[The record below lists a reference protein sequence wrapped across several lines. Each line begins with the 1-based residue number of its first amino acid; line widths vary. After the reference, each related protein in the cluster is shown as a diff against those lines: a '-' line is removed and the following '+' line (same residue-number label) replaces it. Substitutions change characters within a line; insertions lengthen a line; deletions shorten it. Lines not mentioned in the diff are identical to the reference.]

1 MRKFLR
7 TLIPLLIFACG
18 IGILFYPVFSD
29 IWNQQRQN
37 SLINTYI
44 KAAEKLSPEDFS
56 AWKDAADAYNAALDP
71 AFPSAFTGKLPAADD
86 AYWSMLDLDGS
97 GIMGYIEIPKISVRL
112 ALYHGTGEAALQHG
126 VGHLAGTSLP
136 VGGAGTHAALSGHR
150 GLPSA
155 LLFTDLDKL
164 AAGDRFYLTVLGETL
179 VYEVDRILVVMPDE
193 VSSIHADA
201 DGDYVTLITCT
212 PYGVNTHRLLVRGS
226 RTTEAAAVESKPQIT
241 ATEQVARSFG
251 WKGLVLL
258 GALGVFLLILILFSI
273 RALVR
278 RKKAA
283 RAKTID
289 LQESDYVE
297 KKLEKENTDAHGAP
311 SDGAALRGD
320 ADGGDPDGGG
330 AAD

>member
-29 IWNQQRQN
+29 LWNQHRQN
-37 SLINTYI
+37 SLITNYI
-44 KAAEKLSPEDFS
+44 EAAKKLTPEDYS
-56 AWKDAADAYNAALDP
+56 AWKAAADDYNAALEPD
-71 AFPSAFTGKLPAADD
+71 FPTAFTGKQPASDD
-86 AYWSMLDLDGS
+86 AYWSLLDLDGS

-164 AAGDRFYLTVLGETL
+164 ETGDRFYLTVLGETL
-179 VYEVDRILVVMPDE
+179 VYEVDQILTVTPDA
-193 VSSIHADA
+193 VSSIHAEP
-201 DGDYVTLITCT
+201 DGDFVTLITCT

-226 RTTEAAAVESKPQIT
+226 RTTAPAAAEEKPQIT
-241 ATEQVARSFG
+241 TTEQVARSFG
-251 WKGLVLL
+251 WKGYVLL
-258 GALGVFLLILILFSI
+258 GALGVFLLLLLLFAV
-273 RALVR
+273 RVLVR
-278 RKKAA
+278 RRKDAEKAD
-283 RAKTID
+283 KND
-289 LQESDYVE
+289 
-297 KKLEKENTDAHGAP
+297 
-311 SDGAALRGD
+311 
-320 ADGGDPDGGG
+320 
-330 AAD
+330 

>member
-1 MRKFLR
+1 MRKLLR

-29 IWNQQRQN
+29 LWNQHRQN
-37 SLINTYI
+37 SLITNYI
-44 KAAEKLSPEDFS
+44 EAAKKLTPEDYS
-56 AWKDAADAYNAALDP
+56 AWKAAADDYNAALEP
-71 AFPSAFTGKLPAADD
+71 NFPTAFTGKQPAADD
-86 AYWSMLDLDGS
+86 VYWSMLDLDGS

-164 AAGDRFYLTVLGETL
+164 EIGDRFYLTVLGETL
-179 VYEVDRILVVMPDE
+179 VYEVDQILTVTPDA
-193 VSSIHADA
+193 VSSIHAEP

-226 RTTEAAAVESKPQIT
+226 RTTEPAAAEEKPQIK
-241 ATEQVARSFG
+241 ATEQVVRSFG
-251 WKGLVLL
+251 W
-258 GALGVFLLILILFSI
+258 
-273 RALVR
+273 
-278 RKKAA
+278 
-283 RAKTID
+283 
-289 LQESDYVE
+289 
-297 KKLEKENTDAHGAP
+297 
-311 SDGAALRGD
+311 
-320 ADGGDPDGGG
+320 
-330 AAD
+330 

>member
-1 MRKFLR
+1 MRKLLR

-29 IWNQQRQN
+29 LWNQHRQN
-37 SLINTYI
+37 SLITNYI
-44 KAAEKLSPEDFS
+44 EAAKKLTPEDYS
-56 AWKDAADAYNAALDP
+56 AWKAAADDYNAALEP
-71 AFPSAFTGKLPAADD
+71 NFPTAFTGKQPAADD
-86 AYWSMLDLDGS
+86 VYWSMLDLDGS

-164 AAGDRFYLTVLGETL
+164 EIGDRFYLTVLGETL
-179 VYEVDRILVVMPDE
+179 VYGVDQILTVTPDA
-193 VSSIHADA
+193 VSSIHAEP

-226 RTTEAAAVESKPQIT
+226 RTTEPAAAEEKPQIK
-241 ATEQVARSFG
+241 ATEQVVRSFG
-251 WKGLVLL
+251 WKGYVLL
-258 GALGVFLLILILFSI
+258 GALGVFLLLLLLFAV

-278 RKKAA
+278 RRKDA
-283 RAKTID
+283 RTGRK
-289 LQESDYVE
+289 
-297 KKLEKENTDAHGAP
+297 
-311 SDGAALRGD
+311 DG
-320 ADGGDPDGGG
+320 
-330 AAD
+330 

>member
-7 TLIPLLIFACG
+7 TLIPILIFVCG
-18 IGILFYPVFSD
+18 IGILLYPVFSD
-29 IWNQQRQN
+29 LWNQHRQN

-44 KAAEKLSPEDFS
+44 EAAEKLTPEDYS
-56 AWKDAADAYNAALDP
+56 AWKTAAEAYNAALDP
-71 AFPSAFTGKLPAADD
+71 AFPSAFTGKQPDADD
-86 AYWSMLDLDGS
+86 VYWSLLNLDGS

-126 VGHLAGTSLP
+126 IGHLAGTSLP

-164 AAGDRFYLTVLGETL
+164 KIGDRFYLTVLGETL
-179 VYEVDRILVVMPDE
+179 VYEVDQILVVTPDA
-193 VSSIHADA
+193 VSSIHAEP
-201 DGDYVTLITCT
+201 DGDFVTLITCT

-226 RTTEAAAVESKPQIT
+226 RTTEPAAAEEKPQIK

-258 GALGVFLLILILFSI
+258 GALGLFLVILILFGI

-278 RKKAA
+278 RRKAA
-283 RAKTID
+283 RGGGEKDI
-289 LQESDYVE
+289 QESAYGE
-297 KKLEKENTDAHGAP
+297 TNTAKANTDALPGD
-311 SDGAALRGD
+311 DGGSADAGGD
-320 ADGGDPDGGG
+320 SADGGGTPD
-330 AAD
+330 

>member
-1 MRKFLR
+1 MRKLLR

-29 IWNQQRQN
+29 LWNQHRQN
-37 SLINTYI
+37 GLITNYI
-44 KAAEKLSPEDFS
+44 EAAKKLTPEDYSTWKAA
-56 AWKDAADAYNAALDP
+56 ADDYNAALEP
-71 AFPSAFTGKLPAADD
+71 NFPTAFTGKQPAADD
-86 AYWSMLDLDGS
+86 VYWSMLDLDGS

-136 VGGAGTHAALSGHR
+136 VGGAGTHTALSGHR

-164 AAGDRFYLTVLGETL
+164 EIGDRFYLTVLGETL
-179 VYEVDRILVVMPDE
+179 VYEVDQILTVTPDA
-193 VSSIHADA
+193 VSSIHAEP

-226 RTTEAAAVESKPQIT
+226 RTTEPAAAEEKPQIK

-251 WKGLVLL
+251 WKGYVLL
-258 GALGVFLLILILFSI
+258 GALGVFLLLLLLFAV

-278 RKKAA
+278 RMKDA
-283 RAKTID
+283 RAGRK
-289 LQESDYVE
+289 
-297 KKLEKENTDAHGAP
+297 
-311 SDGAALRGD
+311 DG
-320 ADGGDPDGGG
+320 
-330 AAD
+330 

>member
-1 MRKFLR
+1 MRKLLR

-29 IWNQQRQN
+29 LWNQHRQN
-37 SLINTYI
+37 SLITNYI
-44 KAAEKLSPEDFS
+44 EAAKKLTPEDYS
-56 AWKDAADAYNAALDP
+56 AWKAAADDYNAALEP
-71 AFPSAFTGKLPAADD
+71 NFPTAFTGKQPAADD
-86 AYWSMLDLDGS
+86 VYWSMLDLDGS

-164 AAGDRFYLTVLGETL
+164 ENGDRFYLTVLGETL
-179 VYEVDRILVVMPDE
+179 VYEVDQILTVTPDA
-193 VSSIHADA
+193 VSSIHAEP
-201 DGDYVTLITCT
+201 DGDYVTLLTCT

-226 RTTEAAAVESKPQIT
+226 RTTEPAAAEEKPQIK
-241 ATEQVARSFG
+241 ATEQVVRSFG
-251 WKGLVLL
+251 WKGYVLL
-258 GALGVFLLILILFSI
+258 GALGVFLLLLLLFAV

-278 RKKAA
+278 RRKDA
-283 RAKTID
+283 RAGRK
-289 LQESDYVE
+289 
-297 KKLEKENTDAHGAP
+297 
-311 SDGAALRGD
+311 DG
-320 ADGGDPDGGG
+320 
-330 AAD
+330 

>member
-29 IWNQQRQN
+29 LWNQHRQN
-37 SLINTYI
+37 SLITNYI
-44 KAAEKLSPEDFS
+44 EAAKKLTPEDYS
-56 AWKDAADAYNAALDP
+56 AWKAAADDYNAALEPD
-71 AFPSAFTGKLPAADD
+71 FPTAFTGREPASGD
-86 AYWSMLDLDGS
+86 AYWSLLDLDGS

-164 AAGDRFYLTVLGETL
+164 ETGDRFYLTVLGETL
-179 VYEVDRILVVMPDE
+179 VYEVDQILTVTPDA
-193 VSSIHADA
+193 VSSIHAEP

-226 RTTEAAAVESKPQIT
+226 RTTEPAAAEEKPQIT
-241 ATEQVARSFG
+241 TTEQVARSFG
-251 WKGLVLL
+251 WKGYVLL
-258 GALGVFLLILILFSI
+258 GALGVFLLMLLLFAV

-278 RKKAA
+278 RRKNA
-283 RAKTID
+283 R
-289 LQESDYVE
+289 
-297 KKLEKENTDAHGAP
+297 
-311 SDGAALRGD
+311 R
-320 ADGGDPDGGG
+320 ADKND
-330 AAD
+330 